1 MKPPQEIIVLDGAN
15 DYGHGHQRKRGG
27 IPNLTVDELKAKR
40 SRPEVIEI
48 QDDDPVTPKEQKVLL
63 LKCFQ
68 DLTHVIS
75 LSLSLS
81 LPAPRPRRGPGQ
93 LRRRDPDRG
102 SAQTTEPA
110 NDPTTRNPTPRGR
123 TPPPTEAGD
132 ARLRVSARPQTHLGH
147 HQFFLQRPSH
157 RSC

>member
-81 LPAPRPRRGPGQ
+81 S
-93 LRRRDPDRG
+93 
-102 SAQTTEPA
+102 SATSPSWAWTA
-110 NDPTTRNPTPRGR
+110 PTTRSRSRLCPDDGTGERSDDAQPDSKRKNP
-123 TPPPTEAGD
+123 
-132 ARLRVSARPQTHLGH
+132 SANLSLIHI
-147 HQFFLQRPSH
+147 
-157 RSC
+157 